1 MCHYSVSSL
10 FQVIAWIRE
19 MVWTIFSYTER
30 LINTVAEDGLAPFG
44 TGISRSNTDIFIKT
58 SHRWLVTR
66 EFVVNGDHRWIL
78 TRNTTPAPVP
88 RPSSPAPRH
97 AVPGPWPPAPVSR
110 PPGPQPRPRPPA
122 PAPGH
127 WGHNLF
133 DSFKF
138 GRHFCKW
145 ICHLVSQ
152 NAVRIRKREFP
163 VMRVWM

>member
-1 MCHYSVSSL
+1 MSSL
-10 FQVIAWIRE
+10 FLVIAWIRE

-30 LINTVAEDGLAPFG
+30 LINTVAENGLVPFG

-66 EFVVNGDHRWIL
+66 EFVVNGDHQWIL
-78 TRNTTPAPVP
+78 TRNTTPVPVPVP
-88 RPSSPAPRH
+88 RPPSP
-97 AVPGPWPPAPVSR
+97 VPGPWPPALVPR
-110 PPGPQPRPRPPA
+110 PPSPGPRPPA
-122 PAPGH
+122 PAPSPGH

-138 GRHFCKW
+138 GIHFCKW

-152 NAVRIRKREFP
+152 NAVRIRKPEFP
-163 VMRVWM
+163 VMRVWI